1 MKDTGIKQ
9 LLASLLACSFLAT
22 GAVSANDLPD
32 EATLYK
38 DPRCDCCT
46 AYAHYLETQGVRITI
61 VDDVALDSIKKRAEV
76 PKNLASCHTLKMGKY
91 WIEGHVPKK
100 ALATLF
106 SKQPD
111 INGIGLVGMPKG
123 SPGMPGAQEAPFK
136 IYEFKNNK
144 DHSFMTF

>member
-22 GAVSANDLPD
+22 EAVSANDLPD

-76 PKNLASCHTLKMGKY
+76 PKNLASCHTLKMGK
-91 WIEGHVPKK
+91 
-100 ALATLF
+100 
-106 SKQPD
+106 
-111 INGIGLVGMPKG
+111 
-123 SPGMPGAQEAPFK
+123 
-136 IYEFKNNK
+136 
-144 DHSFMTF
+144 